1 MPNRV
6 LHIRL
11 KYCGGCN
18 PEIDRG
24 AIVKRLER
32 LIGRED
38 LDIQFTPTV
47 EKADLLILIN
57 GCPHACI
64 EGEDSHNIKSV
75 PFVSVQGA
83 RLDRRP
89 VLEEK
94 LPQLLLEKI
103 KEVYCNGC

>member
-1 MPNRV
+1 MPNRA

-18 PEIDRG
+18 PEIDRS
-24 AIVKRLER
+24 AIVKHLEG
-32 LIGRED
+32 LIEREG
-38 LDIQFTPTV
+38 LDVQFTTTE
-47 EKADLLILIN
+47 EKADLLLLIN

-89 VLEEK
+89 VLEKE
-94 LPQLLLEKI
+94 LPQVIFEKI
-103 KEVYCNGC
+103 KEVYYNGC